1 MSNLYSNEENN
12 NLFLSSI
19 DKNLGFL
26 YKLVQDNNDR
36 EILVYITTFIFQAK
50 LNIKTQDEL
59 IKYLNNFYNKL
70 NLTMVN
76 YIALVGIL
84 RATSIYSSE
93 IEKFKD
99 VYLYTVDILTKNNI
113 DYKKKLYGINQRM
126 SREGI
131 N

>member
-70 NLTMVN
+70 NLTIVN

>member
-59 IKYLNNFYNKL
+59 IKYLNNFYNKS
-70 NLTMVN
+70 NLTIVN